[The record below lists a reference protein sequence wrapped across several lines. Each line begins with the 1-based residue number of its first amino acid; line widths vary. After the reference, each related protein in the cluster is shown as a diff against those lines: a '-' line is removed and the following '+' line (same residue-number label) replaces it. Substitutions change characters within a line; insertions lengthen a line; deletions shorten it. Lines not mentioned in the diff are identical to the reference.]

1 MILQKINNR
10 SGFTLVELLIV
21 IAIIMIALTILV
33 PMVFEIADS
42 VNNSNSDIQIIEQS
56 KEPQKITDP
65 TQTEQQEDEKL

>member
-10 SGFTLVELLIV
+10 NGFTLIELMIV

-42 VNNSNSDIQIIEQS
+42 VNNSNSNIQIIEQS

-65 TQTEQQEDEKL
+65 TQTQQQEEEKL